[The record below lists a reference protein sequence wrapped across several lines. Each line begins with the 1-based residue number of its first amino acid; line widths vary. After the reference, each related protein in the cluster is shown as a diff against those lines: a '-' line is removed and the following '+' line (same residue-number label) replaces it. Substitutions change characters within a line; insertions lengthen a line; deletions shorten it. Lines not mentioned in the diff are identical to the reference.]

1 MEPRAGDIEGVARA
15 SYARLLAILSAK
27 TGNIAAAEDAL
38 SDAFAAALAKWPED
52 GPPDN
57 PEGWLLTVARNRWR
71 DRMKSAVTRT
81 SAPLDEAQE
90 AALEEV
96 DPEMIPDNRLL
107 MMFVA
112 AHPAIDATIRT
123 PLMLQTV
130 LGLEAERIAAAFLI
144 PGSALAQRLVRAKRK
159 IKAAAIPFI
168 TPDRSDMPN
177 RLEAVLEAIYGAYA
191 LDWMADED
199 LTSEAIYLADL
210 TVEMLP
216 EEPEALGL
224 AALLNFS
231 HARAAARAGAEFIP
245 LQDQDPS
252 TWDRRAIARAETLLR
267 RAQQTGRIGRF
278 QIEAAIQS
286 AHCARKPGERPNWT
300 AIAALYEA
308 LVKTAPTIGAAV
320 GRAAAF
326 GEAFGAK
333 TGLRALGQIAA
344 TDAQGYQPYW
354 ATRAHLLRANGQDA
368 GAAFAKAIALCTHPP
383 TRVWLEKQTAD

>member
-1 MEPRAGDIEGVARA
+1 MGDIDGIARA
-15 SYARLLAILSAK
+15 SYARLLAILSAR
-27 TGNIAAAEDAL
+27 TGDIAAAEDAL
-38 SDAFAAALAKWPED
+38 SDAFAAALTTWSREGA
-52 GPPDN
+52 PDN

-71 DRMKSAVTRT
+71 DRIKSAASRT
-81 SAPLDEAQE
+81 STPLDEAQE

-96 DPEMIPDNRLL
+96 DPEMISDNRLM

-112 AHPAIDATIRT
+112 AHPAINASIRT

-168 TPDRSDMPN
+168 TPDRSDMPV

-191 LDWMADED
+191 LDWMAGED
-199 LTSEAIYLADL
+199 LTREAIYLADL

-224 AALLNFS
+224 AALLTFS
-231 HARAAARAGAEFIP
+231 HARGAARAGRHFTP
-245 LQDQDPS
+245 LQDQDPAA
-252 TWDRRAIARAETLLR
+252 WDHRAIARGETLLR
-267 RAQQTGRIGRF
+267 RAGGHGRIGRF

-286 AHCARKPGERPNWT
+286 AHSARKPGEAPNWT

-308 LVKTAPTIGAAV
+308 LVTTAPTIGAAT

-326 GEAFGAK
+326 GEAFGAEV
-333 TGLRALGQIAA
+333 GLRALDQIAA
-344 TDAQGYQPYW
+344 KDAQGYQPYW
-354 ATRAHLLRANGQDA
+354 ATRAHLMRAAGQDA

-383 TRVWLEKQTAD
+383 TRAWLEKRAAD